1 MNDYLRI
8 TLNIYLLC
16 KLFSFI
22 LYIIYLFRFFPTVG
36 TYQNHIQLHQANS
49 ITPQKLLFT
58 ESTMS
63 KISKMTERSR
73 EVKREEHF
81 YENVKSLTCPTCGKV

>member
-1 MNDYLRI
+1 M
-8 TLNIYLLC
+8 TLKIYLLC
-16 KLFSFI
+16 KLFFFI
-22 LYIIYLFRFFPTVG
+22 LYIFVFRFFPTVE

-49 ITPQKLLFT
+49 VTPQKLLFT

-63 KISKMTERSR
+63 KISKIAERSR

-81 YENVKSLTCPTCGKV
+81 FENVKSLTCPTCGKV